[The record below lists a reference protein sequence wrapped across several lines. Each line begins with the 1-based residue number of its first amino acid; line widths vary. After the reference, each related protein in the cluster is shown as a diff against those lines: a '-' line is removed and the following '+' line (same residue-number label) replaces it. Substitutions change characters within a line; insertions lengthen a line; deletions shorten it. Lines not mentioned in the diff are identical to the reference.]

1 MKNRLIRSLLVLILF
16 ISFPPLALANSP
28 ASSSNE
34 SSVPSNSAKQ
44 KKTYEVKF
52 PSFKI
57 MINNIHLNNGILR
70 YPVLIYE
77 GVTYFPMTWG
87 FTQALGL
94 DVRWDSEK
102 GFAINKSNQAPK
114 KLANEVAIISAR
126 HLYAKLPDFSI
137 RVNNNEIDNDKEE
150 YPILVFNDVTYFPM
164 TWRFAV
170 EELGLKI
177 SLENNKFS
185 ISK

>member
-1 MKNRLIRSLLVLILF
+1 MKISFVRSLLVLVLFILF
-16 ISFPPLALANSP
+16 PSLTLANSSNN
-28 ASSSNE
+28 SSGLSGDTIN
-34 SSVPSNSAKQ
+34 Q
-44 KKTYEVKF
+44 KKVYEVKF

-57 MINNIHLNNGILR
+57 TINNLHFDNGISK
-70 YPVLIYE
+70 YPVLMYE

-94 DVRWDSEK
+94 DVRWDAEK
-102 GFAINKSNQAPK
+102 GFAINKSNQGPK

-126 HLYAKLPDFSI
+126 HLYAKMPEFSI

-150 YPILVFNDVTYFPM
+150 FPVLVFNDVTYFPM

-177 SLENNKFS
+177 SLENNKFN